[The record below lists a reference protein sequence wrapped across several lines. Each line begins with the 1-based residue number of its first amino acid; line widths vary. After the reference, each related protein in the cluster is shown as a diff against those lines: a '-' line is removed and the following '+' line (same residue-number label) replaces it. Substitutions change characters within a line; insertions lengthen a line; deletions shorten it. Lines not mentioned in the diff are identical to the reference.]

1 MGEDLQIKAYSA
13 LATEIGQKAVT
24 IATLQA
30 QSEIYSKYI
39 EELEA
44 SNKRLQE
51 QNKELTEAKDG
62 LQKQLDELKV
72 EGVEQ

>member
-1 MGEDLQIKAYSA
+1 MGEDLEIKAYSA

-30 QSEIYSKYI
+30 QLDISNNYI
-39 EELEA
+39 RKLEA
-44 SNKRLQE
+44 DNERLQE
-51 QNKELTEAKDG
+51 HNKDLAEARDS

>member
-1 MGEDLQIKAYSA
+1 MGEDFQTKAYSA

-30 QSEIYSKYI
+30 QTEIYSKYI

-44 SNKRLQE
+44 DNKRLQE
-51 QNKELTEAKDG
+51 QNKELSEARDS
-62 LQKQLDELKV
+62 LQKQLDELQV

>member
-1 MGEDLQIKAYSA
+1 MEEEFQAKAYTN

-30 QSEIYSKYI
+30 QSAISDRYI
-39 EELEA
+39 RDLEA
-44 SNKRLQE
+44 ENKRLKE
-51 QNKELTEAKDG
+51 ENKTLAEAKES

>member
-1 MGEDLQIKAYSA
+1 MEEDLQIKAYLA

-24 IATLQA
+24 IATLKA
-30 QSEIYSKYI
+30 QLDFCNDYI
-39 EELEA
+39 KKLEA
-44 SNKRLQE
+44 DNEQLQG
-51 QNKELTEAKDG
+51 QTGLLTEVKDS

>member
-1 MGEDLQIKAYSA
+1 MGEDLEIKAYSA

-30 QSEIYSKYI
+30 KLDFFNNYI
-39 EELEA
+39 KKLEA
-44 SNKRLQE
+44 DNVQLQE
-51 QNKELTEAKDG
+51 QTRLLTEVKDS

>member
-1 MGEDLQIKAYSA
+1 MGEDFQTKAYSA

-30 QSEIYSKYI
+30 QSDIYSKYI

-44 SNKRLQE
+44 ENKRLQE
-51 QNKELTEAKDG
+51 HNKELAEARDS

-72 EGVEQ
+72 EGVEP

>member
-1 MGEDLQIKAYSA
+1 MGEDLQLKAYSA

-30 QSEIYSKYI
+30 QLDFCNDYI
-39 EELEA
+39 KKLEA
-44 SNKRLQE
+44 DNEQLQE
-51 QNKELTEAKDG
+51 QTRLLTEVKDS

>member
-1 MGEDLQIKAYSA
+1 MEEEFQAKAYTN

-30 QSEIYSKYI
+30 QSAISDRYI
-39 EELEA
+39 KELEA
-44 SNKRLQE
+44 ENKRLQE
-51 QNKELTEAKDG
+51 HKKELAEARDS

>member
-13 LATEIGQKAVT
+13 LATEIGKKAVT

-30 QSEIYSKYI
+30 QSEIYSKCI

>member
-1 MGEDLQIKAYSA
+1 MGEDLQLKAYSA

-30 QSEIYSKYI
+30 QLDISNNYI
-39 EELEA
+39 RKLEA
-44 SNKRLQE
+44 DNEQLQE
-51 QNKELTEAKDG
+51 QTRLLTEVKDS